1 MKLGKILA
9 WKIKF
14 TETSQ
19 KQLRKLDK
27 QVTIRI
33 LNWLEE
39 RIANSNNPRLWGKA
53 LTSNEAGKW
62 RYRVGDYR
70 IVCEIIDNEL
80 IVKVVKVANRQS
92 VYD

>member
-14 TETSQ
+14 TETAQ
-19 KQLRKLDK
+19 KQLSKLDK

-33 LNWLEE
+33 LNWIE
-39 RIANSNNPRLWGKA
+39 RRAINSNNPRLWGKA
-53 LTSNEAGKW
+53 LTGNESGKW

-70 IVCEIIDNEL
+70 VVCEILDNEL
-80 IVKVVKVANRQS
+80 IVKVVKVANRQN